1 MSNWINLVKYFLLKD
16 IKSRYA
22 GSGLG
27 VFWTFILPVFQI
39 LLYWFVF
46 STIMKVRPSLNTQIP
61 YIYFLLS
68 TYFFW
73 LALSESIVRSGT
85 VIIENAEIV
94 KKVYLPNIVLP
105 LSVTLSSYLHN
116 MIGVIIF
123 ILVFTASGLS
133 HPYLFLIAPVLF
145 LQLLFSVGIGMVTAA
160 VVPYV
165 RDLQLVMGYVIQGMF
180 FLSPVIY
187 SLNAIPERF
196 RGLAYLNPVT
206 VYIESYHTI
215 IFEKNFPGVW
225 YIVGMVSIS
234 CLSLFLGITVFNKL
248 KEGFADIL

>member
-1 MSNWINLVKYFLLKD
+1 MSNWLTLVKYFIIKD

-27 VFWTFILPVFQI
+27 IFWTFILPVFQI

-46 STIMKVRPSLNTQIP
+46 STIMRVRPYFGTQIP
-61 YIYFLLS
+61 YVYFLLS

-73 LALSESIVRSGT
+73 LAISESIARSGT
-85 VIIENAEIV
+85 VIIDNAEIV
-94 KKVYLPNIVLP
+94 KKVHLPNVVLP

-116 MIGVIIF
+116 MIGVMFF
-123 ILVFTASGLS
+123 IVIFTASGSS
-133 HPYLFLIAPVLF
+133 HLHLFLIVPVLF
-145 LQLLFSVGIGMVTAA
+145 LQLLFSLGMGMMMAA
-160 VVPYV
+160 IVPYV
-165 RDLQLVMGYVIQGMF
+165 RDLQQVIGYVIQGMF

-196 RGLAYLNPVT
+196 RGLAYLNPIT

-215 IFEKNFPGVW
+215 IFEQNFPGVR
-225 YIVGMVSIS
+225 YVLGMICIS
-234 CLSLFLGITVFNKL
+234 GLSLFLGTKVFNKL

>member
-1 MSNWINLVKYFLLKD
+1 MSNWLNLIKYFLIKD

-46 STIMKVRPSLNTQIP
+46 STIMRVRPYSNAQIP
-61 YIYFLLS
+61 YVYFLLS
-68 TYFFW
+68 TFFFW
-73 LALSESIVRSGT
+73 LAISESFTRSGM

-94 KKVYLPNIVLP
+94 KKVHLPNIVLP
-105 LSVTLSSYLHN
+105 VSVTLSSYLHN

-123 ILVFTASGLS
+123 IVIFAASGS
-133 HPYLFLIAPVLF
+133 FHPHLFLIVPVLF
-145 LQLLFSVGIGMVTAA
+145 LQLLFSVGLGMVMAA
-160 VVPYV
+160 LVPYV
-165 RDLQLVMGYVIQGMF
+165 RDLQQVMGYVIQGMF

-187 SLNAIPERF
+187 SLDAIPERF
-196 RGLAYLNPVT
+196 RGLAYLNPIT
-206 VYIESYHTI
+206 VFIESYHTI
-215 IFEKNFPGVW
+215 IFERNLPGLW
-225 YIVGMVSIS
+225 YIVGMICIS
-234 CLSLFLGITVFNKL
+234 GFSVFLGIKVFNKL